1 MIQQINLY
9 QNGGKQGNAI
19 FRNPYVLAVI
29 GVSAYLLIASVVANR
44 SLHDSQT
51 ELQQLQSRLAQAQ
64 ADLQTLQTQYPNQQ
78 VDGLLNREI
87 QQSQTA
93 YQSLSHV
100 LELLADDNSDQTQGF
115 SRYLSALA
123 TQADSNVWITGINIE
138 SASDSIR
145 LQGSTYKPEQIAL
158 LLERLQNTGPFKTRH
173 FAKLTIQQSSA
184 AAELSEFSVSA
195 NFKDDKEAR
204 HVGNH

>member
-158 LLERLQNTGPFKTRH
+158 LLERIQNTGPFKTRH